1 MQSEYD
7 SISKEK
13 SKTATELTYTEVIS
27 YNRKNLE
34 RELQNEVSDDTKQ
47 TQEVKAKRTA
57 KNSVFLDLFQ
67 DKKNLLKLYQTLHPE
82 DTDATEDTL
91 DIVTID
97 NVLTDNLYNDLGI
110 MAGNNR
116 LLLLLEAQSS
126 WTVNILIRILLY
138 LAQSYHEYFERTSQS
153 LYKSTKVKM
162 PKPELYIIYTG
173 NKGKKPDIISL
184 SQEFFDGADIDIEVR
199 AKVIY
204 ESDTEDIINQYIIF
218 CKVFD
223 EQRKLYG
230 MTEQT
235 VKETIRIC
243 KDRNILREYLISR
256 EVEVVTIM
264 MSLFDDEQIMRTY
277 LKDAANTA
285 AYEADRA
292 TAERMIKKGKMSL
305 EDIADCVPT
314 LSLEE
319 LKKIE
324 AEVMQLA

>member
-1 MQSEYD
+1 MPDE
-7 SISKEK
+7 
-13 SKTATELTYTEVIS
+13 
-27 YNRKNLE
+27 
-34 RELQNEVSDDTKQ
+34 TKQ
-47 TQEVKAKRTA
+47 IQEVKAKRTA

-67 DKKNLLKLYQTLHPE
+67 DKRNLLKLYQTLHPE
-82 DTDATEDTL
+82 DTDTTEDTL

-110 MAGNNR
+110 MTGNNK

-184 SQEFFDGADIDIEVR
+184 SQEFFDGADIDIEVK

-204 ESDTEDIINQYIIF
+204 ESNTKDIINQYIIF

-230 MTEQT
+230 MTKQA

>member
-1 MQSEYD
+1 M
-7 SISKEK
+7 
-13 SKTATELTYTEVIS
+13 
-27 YNRKNLE
+27 
-34 RELQNEVSDDTKQ
+34 SDDTKQ
-47 TQEVKAKRTA
+47 TQEVSVLCNAQPTAKRTA

-67 DKKNLLKLYQTLHPE
+67 DKKNLLKLYKTLHPE

-91 DIVTID
+91 HIVTID

-116 LLLLLEAQSS
+116 LLLLLEAQAS

-138 LAQSYHEYFERTSQS
+138 LAQSYHEYFEQTSQS
-153 LYKSTKVKM
+153 LYKSKKVKM

-173 NKGKKPDIISL
+173 NKGKKPDTISL
-184 SQEFFDGADIDIEVR
+184 SKEFFNGADIDIEVR

-223 EQRKLYG
+223 EQRKRYG

-243 KDRNILREYLISR
+243 KDRNILKEYLISR
-256 EVEVVTIM
+256 EKEVVTIM

-277 LKDAANTA
+277 LRDAANTA

-292 TAERMIKKGKMSL
+292 TAERMIKDGEMSL
-305 EDIADCVPT
+305 EKIARYVPS
-314 LSLEE
+314 LSMDE
-319 LKKIE
+319 LKELE

>member
-1 MQSEYD
+1 MQ
-7 SISKEK
+7 
-13 SKTATELTYTEVIS
+13 
-27 YNRKNLE
+27 
-34 RELQNEVSDDTKQ
+34 DDTKQ
-47 TQEVKAKRTA
+47 VQEFKAKRTA

-67 DKKNLLKLYQTLHPE
+67 DKKNLLELYKTLHPE
-82 DTDATEDTL
+82 DTDATEDML

-97 NVLTDNLYNDLGI
+97 NVLTDNLYNDLGV
-110 MAGNNR
+110 MVGNNR
-116 LLLLLEAQSS
+116 LLLLLEAQAS

-138 LAQSYHEYFERTSQS
+138 LSQSYHEYFERTSQS
-153 LYKSTKVKM
+153 LYKSKKVKM

-173 NKGKKPDIISL
+173 NKGGKPDIISL
-184 SQEFFDGADIDIEVR
+184 SKEFFDSADIDVEVR

-243 KDRNILREYLISR
+243 KDRNVLKEYLISR

-264 MSLFDDEQIMRTY
+264 MSLFDNEQIMKTY
-277 LKDAANTA
+277 WKDMENTLA
-285 AYEADRA
+285 HKKDRE
-292 TAERMIKKGKMSL
+292 TAERMIKKGKMTL
-305 EDIADCVPT
+305 EEIADYVPALT
-314 LSLEE
+314 MEE
-319 LKKIE
+319 LQELE
-324 AEVMQLA
+324 AEIMQLA

>member
-1 MQSEYD
+1 M
-7 SISKEK
+7 
-13 SKTATELTYTEVIS
+13 TAQDIS
-27 YNRKNLE
+27 YLVPQIFRNRGVK
-34 RELQNEVSDDTKQ
+34 VSDDTKQ
-47 TQEVKAKRTA
+47 TQEAKAKRTA

-67 DKKNLLKLYQTLHPE
+67 DKKNLLKLYKTLHPE

-138 LAQSYHEYFERTSQS
+138 LAQGYHEYFERTSQS

>member
-1 MQSEYD
+1 M
-7 SISKEK
+7 
-13 SKTATELTYTEVIS
+13 
-27 YNRKNLE
+27 
-34 RELQNEVSDDTKQ
+34 SDDTKQ

-67 DKKNLLKLYQTLHPE
+67 DKKNLLKLYKTLHPE
-82 DTDATEDTL
+82 DTEATEDTL

-110 MAGNNR
+110 MVGNNR

-153 LYKSTKVKM
+153 LYKSTKVKV

-173 NKGKKPDIISL
+173 NKGKKPNIISL

-199 AKVIY
+199 AKIIY
-204 ESDTEDIINQYIIF
+204 ERDTEDIINQYIIF

-285 AYEADRA
+285 AYEADKA